1 MSGFNNSQLAAIQ
14 HKNGPMMVLAGPGSG
29 KTLVIT
35 ERTKYLIEHYGVHPA
50 NILVIT
56 FTKAAAVE
64 MQERF
69 DRLVG
74 SQSLPVVFGTFHSI
88 FFGILRHA
96 YHYTGANILKEEI
109 KKQYIKEIINHLE
122 LEFDDEADFI
132 ANIINEISRVKSD
145 LIALDYFHSSNCSDE
160 IFRKIYES
168 YENQLQRENKL
179 DFDDMLVFTY
189 ELLKERQDIL
199 QMWQKKYSYILIDEF
214 QDVNKIQ
221 YEIIKMISKPADNLF
236 IVGDDDQSIYRFRG
250 ASPEIMLGFLRDYPA
265 AKQIILDIN
274 YRCSGSIVEGAKRVI
289 KNNTKRY
296 HKEIKANKDNLEKID
311 IIPLKNQH
319 DENQHIIDLIKKY
332 NREGILMSE
341 MAVIF
346 RTNTQPRLL
355 IERLMEYNIPFRM
368 RDGIPNLY
376 EHWISKNIITYIEL
390 ARGNRDRDKFLK
402 IINRP
407 KRYMSREYFTNSTVD
422 FRDLKIAVSNKRW
435 MYERIDQLE
444 HDLLML
450 ANMSPYAAINYIRKA
465 IGYETYLEEYAVFRK
480 MRVDELYDTL
490 DEIQESAKGYQTYD
504 EWFDHIKE
512 YGEQLKEQMERR
524 NQQDLDGV
532 MMTTMHSSK
541 GLEFEVVF
549 IIDANEEITP
559 HKKSVKE
566 ADIEEERRMFYVAMT
581 RAKRY
586 LHIYTVEEVY
596 AKKMVRSR
604 FVGELLFDQDDLAVG
619 TIVSHKKYG
628 KGTITYIDDNKM
640 SIYFDDLNDTRTL
653 SIAFTVSNELITI
666 E

>member
-1 MSGFNNSQLAAIQ
+1 MEAIA
-14 HKNGPMMVLAGPGSG
+14 HKDGPMMVLAGPGSG

-35 ERTKYLIEHYGVHPA
+35 ERTKYLIERHGVHPA

-56 FTKAAAVE
+56 FTKASAVE

-69 DRLVG
+69 NRLVG
-74 SQSLPVVFGTFHSI
+74 NQSLPVVFGTFHSI

-96 YHYTGANILKEEI
+96 YHYTGANILREDI

-145 LIALDYFHSSNCSDE
+145 LISLDYFHSSNCSDE
-160 IFRKIYES
+160 IFKKIYES
-168 YENQLQRENKL
+168 YDNRLQRENKL

-199 QMWQKKYSYILIDEF
+199 QMWQRKYAYILIDEF

-221 YEIIKMISKPADNLF
+221 YEIIKMLSQPRNNLF

-250 ASPEIMLGFLRDYPA
+250 ASPEIMLGFLNDYTT
-265 AKQIILDIN
+265 AKQITLDVN

-296 HKEIKANKDNLEKID
+296 PKDIKANKEALEKID
-311 IIPLKNQH
+311 LVAMKNQH
-319 DENQHIIDLIKKY
+319 DENRHIIDLIQKY

-376 EHWISKNIITYIEL
+376 EHWISKNIITYIEV
-390 ARGNRDRDKFLK
+390 ARGSRDRDKFLR

-407 KRYMSREYFTNSTVD
+407 KRYMSREYFTNSTVN
-422 FRDLKIAVSNKRW
+422 FLDLKRAVGDKIW

-444 HDLLML
+444 HDLMML
-450 ANMSPYAAINYIRKA
+450 STMSPYAAINYIRKV

-480 MRVDELYDTL
+480 MKVDELYDTL
-490 DEIQESAKGYQTYD
+490 DEIQESAKGYQTYE
-504 EWFDHIKE
+504 EWFAHIEE
-512 YGEQLKEQMERR
+512 YGQQLKEQMERR
-524 NQQDLDGV
+524 NQQDIDGV

-541 GLEFEVVF
+541 GLEFEAVF

-596 AKKMVRSR
+596 AKKMARSR
-604 FVGELLFDQDDLAVG
+604 FVGELLFDQDDLVVG
-619 TIVSHKKYG
+619 TVIRHKKYG
-628 KGTITYIDDNKM
+628 KGTITYIDESKM
-640 SIYFDDLNDTRTL
+640 SVHFVDMNDTRTL
-653 SIAFTVSNELITI
+653 SIAFLVTNELITI